1 MYSDIMPFVNKRPA
15 LEMTEDELRQLNII
29 SKSRK
34 QPKRAVERAKVLLRF
49 HEGTS
54 ISQIARELG
63 TNRPKV
69 ERTIDKAF
77 AFGILAALEDLPR
90 SGRSRIIS
98 SGARTWILS
107 LACSKPL
114 EHGYPNELW
123 TQRLLAEH
131 IRKHCI
137 DNGFPEL
144 SKISRGTISKI
155 LRASNVKPHKISS
168 YIAPIDPE
176 FEPKSAVVLH
186 TYKQVELLQQISK
199 DGRPLDMIIIS
210 YDEKPGIQAVENKYK
225 DLMPVAGKYA
235 TLSRDHEYIRHGT
248 ISLLAGIDLLTGTVH
263 YKMFDRHRS
272 AEFIEFLK
280 SLDSVYPKNI
290 KIILILDNVRVHT
303 SKETLEYL
311 KTVPQ
316 RFLFVF
322 TPKHASW
329 LNIIESL
336 FSKMT
341 RTMLRGIR
349 VSSKEELI
357 ERISQYIE
365 AMNETPTIFKWKY
378 KMDKMAGGIVVDN
391 DRGVL
396 IC

>member
-1 MYSDIMPFVNKRPA
+1 MPFVNKRPA

-29 SKSRK
+29 SKSRT
-34 QPKRAVERAKVLLRF
+34 QPKRAVERAKILLRF

-63 TNRPKV
+63 TNRPKI

-98 SGARTWILS
+98 SAARTWILS

-137 DNGFPEL
+137 NNGYPEL

-199 DGRPLDMIIIS
+199 DGKPLDMTIIS
-210 YDEKPGIQAVENKYK
+210 YDEKPGIQAVGNKYQ

-263 YKMFDRHRS
+263 YKMFDKHRS
-272 AEFIEFLK
+272 VEFIEFLK
-280 SLDSVYPKNI
+280 SLDSAYPENI
-290 KIILILDNVRVHT
+290 KIIIILDNVRVHT
-303 SKETLEYL
+303 SKKTLEYL

-316 RFLFVF
+316 RFHFVF

-341 RTMLRGIR
+341 RSMLRGIR
-349 VSSKEELI
+349 VSSKDELI

-365 AMNETPTIFKWKY
+365 IMNETPTIFKWKY
-378 KMDKMAGGIVVDN
+378 KMDKMASGIVVDN
-391 DRGVL
+391 NRGVL

>member
-1 MYSDIMPFVNKRPA
+1 MPFVNKRPA

-29 SKSRK
+29 SKSRT
-34 QPKRAVERAKVLLRF
+34 QPTRAVERAKILLGF

-54 ISQIARELG
+54 ISQIARDLG

-90 SGRSRIIS
+90 SGRSRVIS

-114 EHGYPNELW
+114 DHGYPNELW
-123 TQRLLAEH
+123 TQLLLAEH
-131 IRKHCI
+131 IKEHCI

-168 YIAPIDPE
+168 YLAPIDPE

-199 DGRPLDMIIIS
+199 EGKPLDMIIIS
-210 YDEKPGIQAVENKYK
+210 YDEKPGIQAVGNKYQ

-263 YKMFDRHRS
+263 YKMFDKHRS

-280 SLDSVYPKNI
+280 SLDSAYPKHI
-290 KIILILDNVRVHT
+290 KIIIILDNVRVHT
-303 SKETLEYL
+303 SKETQEYL

-316 RFLFVF
+316 RFHFVF

-341 RTMLRGIR
+341 RSMLRGIR

-365 AMNETPTIFKWKY
+365 SMNETPTIFKWKY

-391 DRGVL
+391 DRGIL

>member
-1 MYSDIMPFVNKRPA
+1 M
-15 LEMTEDELRQLNII
+15 LQT
-29 SKSRK
+29 
-34 QPKRAVERAKVLLRF
+34 
-49 HEGTS
+49 GGS
-54 ISQIARELG
+54 ISQIARDLN

-69 ERTIDKAF
+69 ERVINKAF
-77 AFGILAALEDLPR
+77 AFGTYAALEDLPR
-90 SGRSRIIS
+90 SGRSRKIS
-98 SGARTWILS
+98 AGARTWILS

-114 EHGYPNELW
+114 DHGYSYELW

-131 IRKHCI
+131 IKKQCI

-144 SKISRGTISKI
+144 SKISSGTISKI

-168 YIAPIDPE
+168 YLAPIDPD

-199 DGRPLDMIIIS
+199 EGKPLDMIIIS
-210 YDEKPGIQAVENKYK
+210 YDEKPGIQAIGNKYQ
-225 DLMPVAGKYA
+225 DLMPVLGKYA
-235 TLSRDHEYIRHGT
+235 TVSRDHEYVRHGT

-263 YKMFDRHRS
+263 YKIFDRHRS
-272 AEFIEFLK
+272 VEFIEFLK
-280 SLDSVYPKNI
+280 ILDSAYPKHI
-290 KIILILDNVRVHT
+290 KIVIILDNVRVHT
-303 SKETLEYL
+303 SKKTLEYL

-316 RFLFVF
+316 RFHFVF

-341 RTMLRGIR
+341 RSMLRGIR
-349 VSSKEELI
+349 VSSKEELKA
-357 ERISQYIE
+357 RISQYIE
-365 AMNETPTIFKWKY
+365 GMNETPTIFKWKY

-391 DRGVL
+391 ESGVL

>member
-1 MYSDIMPFVNKRPA
+1 MPFVSKRPA
-15 LEMTEDELRQLNII
+15 LQLTEDELENLSMV
-29 SKSRK
+29 SKSRT
-34 QPKRAVERAKVLLRF
+34 QPKSSVERAKILLEY
-49 HEGTS
+49 HERKS

-69 ERTIDKAF
+69 ERTINKAL
-77 AFGILAALEDLPR
+77 AYGIRTSLEDLPR
-90 SGRSRIIS
+90 SGRSRKIS
-98 SGARTWILS
+98 SATRTWILS

-114 EHGYPNELW
+114 DHGYSYELW

-131 IRKHCI
+131 IRKHYLE
-137 DNGFPEL
+137 NGFPEL
-144 SKISRGTISKI
+144 SKISSGTISKI
-155 LRASNVKPHKISS
+155 LGASNVKPHKISS
-168 YIAPIDPE
+168 YLAPIDPE

-199 DGRPLDMIIIS
+199 EGKPLEMIIIS
-210 YDEKPGIQAVENKYK
+210 FDEKPGIQAIENKYP
-225 DLMPVAGKYA
+225 DLMPVSGKYA

-248 ISLLAGIDLLTGTVH
+248 ISLLAGIDLLSGTVH
-263 YKMFDRHRS
+263 YKIFDMHRS
-272 AEFIEFLK
+272 EEFIEFLK
-280 SLDSVYPKNI
+280 RVDSNYPKNI
-290 KIILILDNVRVHT
+290 NIIIILDNVRVHT
-303 SKETLEYL
+303 SKKTQEYL

-316 RFLFVF
+316 RFHFVF

-341 RTMLRGIR
+341 RSMLRGIR

-357 ERISQYIE
+357 ERMRQYIDD
-365 AMNETPTIFKWKY
+365 MNEMPTIFKWKY
-378 KMDKMAGGIVVDN
+378 KMDKMAGGIVVDK
-391 DRGVL
+391 DGGIL

>member
-1 MYSDIMPFVNKRPA
+1 M
-15 LEMTEDELRQLNII
+15 
-29 SKSRK
+29 
-34 QPKRAVERAKVLLRF
+34 
-49 HEGTS
+49 
-54 ISQIARELG
+54 
-63 TNRPKV
+63 
-69 ERTIDKAF
+69 
-77 AFGILAALEDLPR
+77 
-90 SGRSRIIS
+90 
-98 SGARTWILS
+98 S

-114 EHGYPNELW
+114 EHGYPNEIW

-137 DNGFPEL
+137 NNGYPEL

-168 YIAPIDPE
+168 YIAQIDPE

-199 DGRPLDMIIIS
+199 EGNPPDMTIIS
-210 YDEKPGIQAVENKYK
+210 YDEKPGIQAVGNKYQ
-225 DLMPVAGKYA
+225 DLMPVAGKYT
-235 TLSRDHEYIRHGT
+235 TLSRDHEYVRYGT

-263 YKMFDRHRS
+263 YKMFDKHRS
-272 AEFIEFLK
+272 AEFIEFLT
-280 SLDSVYPKNI
+280 SLDSAYPKNI
-290 KIILILDNVRVHT
+290 KLILILDNVRVHT
-303 SKETLEYL
+303 STKTIEYL

-316 RFLFVF
+316 RFHFVF

-336 FSKMT
+336 FSKIT
-341 RTMLRGIR
+341 RSMLKGIR

-365 AMNETPTIFKWKY
+365 TMNETPTIFKWKY

-391 DRGVL
+391 DHGVL
-396 IC
+396 IY

>member
-1 MYSDIMPFVNKRPA
+1 MPFESKRPV
-15 LEMTEDELRQLNII
+15 LELTEDEIKQLNII
-29 SKSRK
+29 RKSRT
-34 QPKRAVERAKVLLRF
+34 QPERAVERAKILLAF
-49 HEGTS
+49 HEGKS
-54 ISQIARELG
+54 ISQIARDLN

-69 ERTIDKAF
+69 ERVINKAF
-77 AFGILAALEDLPR
+77 AFGTYAALEDLPR
-90 SGRSRIIS
+90 SGRSRKIS
-98 SGARTWILS
+98 ASARTWILS

-114 EHGYPNELW
+114 DHGYSYELW

-131 IRKHCI
+131 IKKHCI

-144 SKISRGTISKI
+144 SKISNGTISKI

-168 YIAPIDPE
+168 YLAPIDPE

-199 DGRPLDMIIIS
+199 EGKPLDMIIIS
-210 YDEKPGIQAVENKYK
+210 YDEKPGIQAIGNKYPN
-225 DLMPVAGKYA
+225 LMPVPGKYA
-235 TLSRDHEYIRHGT
+235 TVSRDHEYVRHGT

-263 YKMFDRHRS
+263 YKIFDRHRS
-272 AEFIEFLK
+272 VEFIEFLK
-280 SLDSVYPKNI
+280 ILDSDYPKHI
-290 KIILILDNVRVHT
+290 KIVIILDNVRVHT
-303 SKETLEYL
+303 SKKTLEYL

-316 RFLFVF
+316 RFHFVF

-341 RTMLRGIR
+341 RSMLRGIR
-349 VSSKEELI
+349 VSSKEELKA
-357 ERISQYIE
+357 RISQYIE
-365 AMNETPTIFKWKY
+365 GMNETPTIFKWKY
-378 KMDKMAGGIVVDN
+378 KMDKMAGGIVIDN
-391 DRGVL
+391 ESGVL

>member
-1 MYSDIMPFVNKRPA
+1 MPFVSKRPV
-15 LEMTEDELRQLNII
+15 LELTEDELKQLNII
-29 SKSRK
+29 RKSRT
-34 QPKRAVERAKVLLRF
+34 QPERAVERAKILLAF
-49 HEGTS
+49 HEGKS
-54 ISQIARELG
+54 ISQIARDLN

-69 ERTIDKAF
+69 ERVINKAF
-77 AFGILAALEDLPR
+77 AFGTYAALEDLPR
-90 SGRSRIIS
+90 SGRSRKIS
-98 SGARTWILS
+98 AGARTWILS

-114 EHGYPNELW
+114 DHGYSYELW

-131 IRKHCI
+131 IKKQCI

-144 SKISRGTISKI
+144 SKISSGTISKI

-168 YIAPIDPE
+168 YLAPIDPE

-199 DGRPLDMIIIS
+199 EGKPLDMIIIS
-210 YDEKPGIQAVENKYK
+210 YDEKPGIQAIGNKYQ
-225 DLMPVAGKYA
+225 DLMPVLGKYA
-235 TLSRDHEYIRHGT
+235 TVSRDHEYVRHGT

-263 YKMFDRHRS
+263 YKIFDRHRS
-272 AEFIEFLK
+272 VEFIEFLK
-280 SLDSVYPKNI
+280 ILDSAYPKHI
-290 KIILILDNVRVHT
+290 KIVIILDNVRVHT
-303 SKETLEYL
+303 SKKTLEYL

-316 RFLFVF
+316 RFHFVF

-341 RTMLRGIR
+341 RSMLRGIR
-349 VSSKEELI
+349 VSSKEELKA
-357 ERISQYIE
+357 RISQYIE
-365 AMNETPTIFKWKY
+365 GMNETPTIFKWKY

-391 DRGVL
+391 ESGVL